1 MILID
6 AKHLPCI
13 NVIELFHLLLC
24 ASIVY
29 RDLKP
34 DNIGFDVRGD
44 VKIFDFGL
52 SRQLPP
58 EKDED
63 GTYKMTGDTG
73 SMRYMAPEIALF
85 QPYNETVDVYAF
97 GILLH
102 QICSLEKPF
111 QGFTKKM
118 FDKLVTTGGQRPK
131 CDPKWSPR
139 MQTLLQQCWNV
150 DISKRPAMR
159 QVWETL
165 GEELSQYS
173 GDVPR
178 LRDSND
184 DSGKTK
190 HSLHMRKSGSTK
202 SKLKSNS
209 SKSSVVK

>member
-1 MILID
+1 MHQCDVTIHSIGY
-6 AKHLPCI
+6 
-13 NVIELFHLLLC
+13 

-52 SRQLPP
+52 SRQFPT

-111 QGFTKKM
+111 EGFTKKM
-118 FDKLVTTGGQRPK
+118 FEKLVTRGGQRPK

-139 MQTLLQQCWNV
+139 IQTLLQQCWNV
-150 DISKRPAMR
+150 DIAKRPAMR
-159 QVWETL
+159 KVLETL
-165 GEELSQYS
+165 DEELSQYS
-173 GDVPR
+173 GDVPQHC
-178 LRDSND
+178 DPAD
-184 DSGKTK
+184 ESGKTQ
-190 HSLHMRKSGSTK
+190 HSLHMRKDGSTRF
-202 SKLKSNS
+202 KLKGNS
-209 SKSSVVK
+209 SKSRVL